1 MPTLGNPN
9 PLVLM
14 DPILAPEIITVQ
26 KNKPTEIIK
35 QIYQS
40 PECSKLLLQLLLS
53 VRYCQQVMNVKV
65 AETKTK

>member
-65 AETKTK
+65 AETKAK